1 MTTNVSYFR
10 DSNWYKA
17 LTLNERV
24 ERLRGEGGAAPEGAV
39 NPALAQKHLGRWRDL
54 PPFADEKLFA
64 RRLEAYALTEED
76 FLRALGTPADYF
88 YSRES
93 TIPTWL
99 DDLEQAFAAAPAQ
112 EVPSDAPTAP
122 ADEGRKP
129 GQLEG
134 FFKGLSPLIQRVN
147 RRLFEE
153 VRALEQADGGLPIDM
168 EQSFPHVL
176 QALFSQLMTKAM
188 RTLVLELNVARLQG
202 QLEGE
207 TAEER
212 FRSFSERLSRPDI
225 LLPILQEYPVLTRQ
239 LIGSLEFW
247 ARNYLE
253 LITRLSKDF
262 EQIKQTFNGGEA
274 PGRLVHLSG
283 GVGDAHCEGR
293 SVLILTFDS
302 GFKLVYK
309 PHSLSVDAHF
319 AQLLEWLNERGPHPA
334 FRTLK
339 VLDRGDYGW
348 AEFVEAKGCETEDEI
363 RRFYRRQGGL
373 LSLLYSLEATD
384 FHLENLI
391 ASGEHPV
398 LVDLESLFHPR
409 VTRSPTHFRGLSA
422 AANAM
427 SYSVLR
433 IGMLPQRIWSVGNE
447 GGGVD
452 LSGLGG
458 APGQLTPFPVLTFD
472 NAATD
477 EMRVI
482 RKRLAMPGSQNR
494 PTLTTQEIDLQDY
507 THEVIDGFTSVY
519 KLLLEQREQL
529 LADDGPLARFAADP
543 VRAVLRATK
552 TYAELLTESHH
563 PDLQR
568 DALGRDR
575 LFDRLWSVVQYSP
588 QLARVVP
595 SEIADLQRGDIPFFS
610 CRPQSHDLWTSRGER
625 IPDFFEETS
634 FDVVRRRLQEL
645 SEADLSRQVWFISAS
660 ISSLTPG
667 VDKSSFVGSK
677 LAPSLSGAGRERLL
691 AAATGVGDRLEELA
705 IRDENNVNWVGL
717 SFVGE
722 RNWTLYPLSDEL
734 YDGTLGVTLFLAYL
748 GEVVQRPKYTGL
760 ARAVAESVAKRI
772 GASKGRGEQ
781 NVPDSPPGG
790 YNGLGS
796 IIHTLAHVGSLW
808 DDPALLDAA
817 ESALELL
824 PPLIEKDEV
833 LDIISGSAGC
843 IANVLSLYHS
853 TSSERALRI
862 AVQCADRILEL
873 AQPAGNGIAW
883 NPTLKSCK
891 PLTGFSHGAAGIAW
905 ALLEVWGVTGDE
917 RYRSAA
923 LKAFEYERSVFS
935 AAEENWPDY
944 RDIESGGAAKPDGQF
959 MTTWCHGAP
968 GIGLAR
974 LRALA
979 HADDPE
985 IRREI
990 EAAVRTTLR
999 HGFGFNH
1006 SLCHGDLGNLEFLLE
1021 AGRALGDR
1029 ELFRRAEQFTAA
1041 VLDSIDQY
1049 GLLCGTP
1056 KAIETPG
1063 LMTGIAGIGY
1073 GLLRFAAPEQVPS
1086 ILTLATPLRS
1096 PRRRPALATA
1106 GAASAEGLTL
1116 RGLR

>member
-10 DSNWYKA
+10 DSNWYQA
-17 LTLNERV
+17 LTLNERI
-24 ERLRGEGGAAPEGAV
+24 ERLRGERGAAPEGFV
-39 NPALAQKHLGRWRDL
+39 NPELAQKHLGRWRAL
-54 PPFADEKLFA
+54 PAFTDEKLFA
-64 RRLEAYALTEED
+64 QHLEAYGLTEEE
-76 FLRALGTPADYF
+76 FLRVLGTPADYF
-88 YSRES
+88 CSRES
-93 TIPTWL
+93 APPTWL
-99 DDLEQAFAAAPAQ
+99 DKLEQVFAASAPSPAQ
-112 EVPSDAPTAP
+112 EVPGDAPP
-122 ADEGRKP
+122 ASADKKQKP

-134 FFKGLSPLIQRVN
+134 FLRGLSPLIQQAKRH
-147 RRLFEE
+147 LFKK
-153 VRALEQADGGLPIDM
+153 VRALEQAHGEIPINM
-168 EQSFPHVL
+168 EQSFPHML
-176 QALFSQLMTKAM
+176 QALFSQLMNKAM

-212 FRSFSERLSRPDI
+212 FRSFSERLSRPDV
-225 LLPILQEYPVLTRQ
+225 LLPMLQEYPVLTRQ
-239 LIGSLEFW
+239 LITSLEFW
-247 ARNYLE
+247 ARNYLD

-262 EQIKQTFNGGEA
+262 EQIKQTFNGGED

-283 GVGDAHCEGR
+283 GAGDAHCEGR

-309 PHSLSVDAHF
+309 PHSLSVDVHYAH
-319 AQLLEWLNERGPHPA
+319 LLEWLNERGTHPA
-334 FRTLK
+334 FRTVR
-339 VLDRGDYGW
+339 VLDREDYGW
-348 AEFVEAKGCETEDEI
+348 VEFVEAKGCETEDEI

-384 FHLENLI
+384 FHMENLI

-409 VTRSPTHFRGLSA
+409 VTRSSLRLHSLSA
-422 AANAM
+422 ATNAM
-427 SYSVLR
+427 QYSVLR
-433 IGMLPQRIWSVGNE
+433 IGMLPQRIWSPDKD
-447 GGGVD
+447 GGGID

-477 EMRVI
+477 EMHVI
-482 RKRLAMPGSQNR
+482 RKRMEMSASQNR
-494 PTLTTQEIDLQDY
+494 PALTGRAIDLQDY
-507 THEVIDGFTSVY
+507 THEIIDGFTTVY
-519 KLLLEQREQL
+519 KLLLEHREQL
-529 LADDGPLARFAADP
+529 LADDGPLARFATDP

-552 TYAELLTESHH
+552 TYGELLTESYH

-588 QLARVVP
+588 EMARVIP

-625 IPDFFEETS
+625 IPDFFAETS
-634 FDVVRRRLQEL
+634 FDVVNRRLHEL

-660 ISSLTPG
+660 ISSLTLG
-667 VDKSSFVGSK
+667 LDKSRFVGSK
-677 LAPSLSGAGRERLL
+677 LAPSRSSAGRERLL
-691 AAATGVGDRLEELA
+691 ATATAVGARLEELA
-705 IRDENNVNWVGL
+705 IRDEHNVNWVGL

-722 RNWTLYPLSDEL
+722 QNWTLFPLADDL
-734 YDGTLGVTLFLAYL
+734 YDGTLGVALFLAYL
-748 GEVVQRPKYTGL
+748 GEAAEAPEYTEL
-760 ARAVAESVAKRI
+760 ARTVAEGVAKRI
-772 GASKGRGEQ
+772 IKAVKEHGEQ
-781 NVPDSPPGG
+781 SVPDSPPGG

-796 IIHTLAHVGSLW
+796 IVYTLAHVGSLW
-808 DDPALLDAA
+808 DAPELLDAA
-817 ESALELL
+817 ESVLELL
-824 PPLIEKDEV
+824 PPLIEKDET
-833 LDIISGSAGC
+833 LDVISGSAGC
-843 IANVLSLYHS
+843 IANLLSLYHS
-853 TSSERALRI
+853 TSSERALQV

-873 AQPAGNGIAW
+873 AQPAGSGVAW
-883 NPTLKSCK
+883 STTTTAFQ

-905 ALLEVWGVTGDE
+905 ALLEVWGVTGDG
-917 RYRSAA
+917 RYKSAA

-944 RDIESGGAAKPDGQF
+944 RNLESGGVVEPEGQF

-979 HADDPE
+979 HVDDPE

-999 HGFGFNH
+999 HGFGLNH

-1021 AGRALGDR
+1021 AGRVLGDQ
-1029 ELFRRAEQFTAA
+1029 ELLGRVEEFTAA
-1041 VLDSIDQY
+1041 ILDSIDQY

-1073 GLLRFAAPEQVPS
+1073 GLLRLAAPERVPS

-1096 PRRRPALATA
+1096 SHRQPSLVTA
-1106 GAASAEGLTL
+1106 GAASAD
-1116 RGLR
+1116 